1 MITIR
6 AYFTYYNTSMLFL
19 HQYNLNSLS
28 LYELYILRDKYVL
41 NHNFIVENMKSTI
54 IETIDSIIREKKGGS
69 ELLDILKNNYK
80 LREILT
86 RDISENFYDNYTFL
100 QLYNNINSME
110 KIFDFT
116 KDSLLNDNQI
126 KNRNY
131 LVRKNIFDKIKEPF
145 LSCQW
150 NKFL

>member
-1 MITIR
+1 MR
-6 AYFTYYNTSMLFL
+6 AYFTYYNTSMLVL
-19 HQYNLNSLS
+19 YDYNLHTLS
-28 LYELYILRDKYVL
+28 LYELYILRDKYIL
-41 NHNFIVENMKSTI
+41 NHNFIIENMKSTI
-54 IETIDSIIREKKGGS
+54 IEMIDSIIREKKGGS
-69 ELLDILKNNYK
+69 ELLDILNKNYK

-86 RDISENFYDNYTFL
+86 RDKSENFYDNYTFL

-116 KDSLLNDNQI
+116 KDSLLNNNQI

-131 LVRKNIFDKIKEPF
+131 LVRKNIFDKIKELV

-150 NKFL
+150 NKIL

>member
-1 MITIR
+1 MKI
-6 AYFTYYNTSMLFL
+6 YFTYYNTSMLFL
-19 HQYNLNSLS
+19 HQYNLHSLS
-28 LYELYILRDKYVL
+28 LFELYILRDKYVL

-86 RDISENFYDNYTFL
+86 RDKSENFYDNYTFL

-131 LVRKNIFDKIKEPF
+131 LVRKNIFDKIKESF

-150 NKFL
+150 NKFI

>member
-1 MITIR
+1 
-6 AYFTYYNTSMLFL
+6 
-19 HQYNLNSLS
+19 
-28 LYELYILRDKYVL
+28 
-41 NHNFIVENMKSTI
+41 MKSTI

-86 RDISENFYDNYTFL
+86 RDKSENFYDNYTFL

-131 LVRKNIFDKIKEPF
+131 LVRKNIFDKIKESF

-150 NKFL
+150 NKFI

>member
-1 MITIR
+1 MKVN
-6 AYFTYYNTSMLFL
+6 FTYYNTSMLVL
-19 HQYNLNSLS
+19 HEYNLHTLS
-28 LYELYILRDKYVL
+28 LFELYILRDKYVL
-41 NHNFIVENMKSTI
+41 NNNFIVENMKLKI
-54 IETIDSIIREKKGGS
+54 IETIDSIIRKKKGGS
-69 ELLDILKNNYK
+69 ELLDILKNDYK

-86 RDISENFYDNYTFL
+86 RDKSENFYDNYTFL

-131 LVRKNIFDKIKEPF
+131 LVRKNIFDKIKESF

-150 NKFL
+150 NKFI

>member
-1 MITIR
+1 MKV
-6 AYFTYYNTSMLFL
+6 YFTYYNTSMLVL
-19 HQYNLNSLS
+19 YEYNLNSLS

-41 NHNFIVENMKSTI
+41 NHNFILENMKSTI
-54 IETIDSIIREKKGGS
+54 IERIDSIIREKKGGRK
-69 ELLDILKNNYK
+69 LLDILKNNYK
-80 LREILT
+80 LCEILS

-100 QLYNNINSME
+100 ELYNNINSME

-131 LVRKNIFDKIKEPF
+131 LVRKNIFDKIKLV

-150 NKFL
+150 NKII

>member
-1 MITIR
+1 MKV
-6 AYFTYYNTSMLFL
+6 YFTYYNTSMLVL
-19 HQYNLNSLS
+19 HEYNLHSLS
-28 LYELYILRDKYVL
+28 LFELYILRDKYVL

-54 IETIDSIIREKKGGS
+54 IERIDSIIREKKGGS
-69 ELLDILKNNYK
+69 KLLDILKNNYK
-80 LREILT
+80 LREILS

-131 LVRKNIFDKIKEPF
+131 LVRKNIFDKIKESF

>member
-1 MITIR
+1 MR
-6 AYFTYYNTSMLFL
+6 AYFTYYNTSMLVL
-19 HQYNLNSLS
+19 YHYNLHTLS
-28 LYELYILRDKYVL
+28 LYELYILRDKYIL
-41 NHNFIVENMKSTI
+41 NHNFIIENMKSTI
-54 IETIDSIIREKKGGS
+54 IEMIDSIIREKKRGS
-69 ELLDILKNNYK
+69 ELLDILNKNYK

-86 RDISENFYDNYTFL
+86 RDKSENFYDNYTFL

-116 KDSLLNDNQI
+116 KDSLLNNNQI

-131 LVRKNIFDKIKEPF
+131 LVRKNIFDKIKELV

-150 NKFL
+150 NKIL